1 MLYFGPWFG
10 IRLVVPR
17 KHLHVRYQ
25 EIRKSPG
32 VWVADPKTLSD
43 RCTACA
49 LDVHIFD
56 DFFEGMCF
64 FTEMMVLF

>member
-1 MLYFGPWFG
+1 M
-10 IRLVVPR
+10 VPR